1 MSPEVRRRRLARI
14 AVRALLALVLLAVL
28 ATAGVFAAV
37 GRGGPPQTEARL
49 GADPRLEE
57 PDTFPIP
64 KVEAPDVVG
73 WPAGVTPTAPEG
85 FTVTRFAGGLDHPRW
100 LYLLPGGDVLVAES
114 ATSPKPAESIVM
126 SVLSWLRRNDGATR
140 ERSANRITLLR
151 DTDGD
156 GVADFRGTFLDHL
169 NQPFGMA
176 LLRAA
181 PPYAVEPDAP
191 PGTEAM
197 FYVANT
203 DGVWRLPYRLGD
215 TRITA
220 PGEKILD
227 LPAGGYNNHWTR
239 NLFAAADGSKLYVTV
254 GSGSNAGEHGLEA
267 ERGRAAVLQVDPGG
281 GGARVY
287 ASGIRNPNGLGLE
300 PATGTLW
307 AVVNERDVLGD
318 DVSPDYLT
326 RVRDGDFYGWPWSY
340 WGHHVDD
347 RVTPARPD
355 LVARASRPDY
365 SLGAHTAPWGS
376 HSPRGPRFPRPT
388 GAALSSVSTGPG
400 TAATPSDTRSSTC
413 RSPMACPAA
422 GRGTSSPASSPTPA
436 TARPMD
442 APSESPS
449 TRREASWSP
458 TTRATPSG
466 ASPRAGD
473 TVWRVAPRR

>member
-1 MSPEVRRRRLARI
+1 MYPEVRRRRLARI

-28 ATAGVFAAV
+28 ATAGVFAVV

-191 PGTEAM
+191 PGTGAM

-203 DGVWRLPYRLGD
+203 DGVWRFPYRLGD

-365 SLGAHTAPWGS
+365 SLGAHTAPLGLA
-376 HSPRGPRFPRPT
+376 F
-388 GAALSSVSTGPG
+388 STG
-400 TAATPSDTRSSTC
+400 TAFP
-413 RSPMACPAA
+413 PAY
-422 GRGTSSPASSPTPA
+422 RGGAFIG
-436 TARPMD
+436 
-442 APSESPS
+442 EHG
-449 TRREASWSP
+449 SWNRGDP
-458 TTRATPSG
+458 VGYKVVYVPFAHGMPSG
-466 ASPRAGD
+466 RPRDFLTGFKPDPGDSTTYGRPVGVALDKAGGLLVADDAGD